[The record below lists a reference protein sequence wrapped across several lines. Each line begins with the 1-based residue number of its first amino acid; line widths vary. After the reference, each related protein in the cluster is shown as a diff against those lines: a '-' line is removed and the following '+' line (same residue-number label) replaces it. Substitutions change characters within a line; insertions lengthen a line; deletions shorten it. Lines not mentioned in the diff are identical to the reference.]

1 MCPAHP
7 ETQTNHNATM
17 MEAIDRY
24 VTIVAESRGMLKM
37 LDHPRFLT

>member
-7 ETQTNHNATM
+7 ETQTNHNATV
-17 MEAIDRY
+17 MEEIDSYRN
-24 VTIVAESRGMLKM
+24 IVDERRGMLRI